1 MSTGKNLAWQQRKA
15 GAFFLSPLYCG
26 FKLPSTLDASG
37 GTGAFV
43 RTKDYMHTASA
54 FGPTHDSSP
63 MLGSVVATSG
73 AAASPNW
80 GFHTS
85 TAVAFLLTLFNV
97 RLGRWCPNPA
107 YRGMPRWQS
116 PTFGGGLLLQE
127 LFASTDECS
136 KWVYVSDGGH
146 FENLGIYE
154 LVRRRVKIIVVGDCG
169 QDALPM
175 RFDDLGDA
183 VRKCYT
189 DFGARIVLDVD
200 PLNAQTAEEVRRFS
214 LEHVV
219 AGKIFYPA
227 CGGAPAFEG
236 TLFLVKPTLA
246 ASVLKEAPD
255 IRNYAL
261 AKAAFPQQTTLDQ
274 WFDEAQFEA
283 YRKLGYLIG
292 RDHLMASLDLDGRP
306 LRDLL
311 ACGLAH

>member
-1 MSTGKNLAWQQRKA
+1 
-15 GAFFLSPLYCG
+15 
-26 FKLPSTLDASG
+26 
-37 GTGAFV
+37 
-43 RTKDYMHTASA
+43 MHTASA

-97 RLGRWCPNPA
+97 RLGRWCANPF
-107 YRGMPRWQS
+107 YKRMPHWQS

-136 KWVYVSDGGH
+136 KWVYLSDGGH
-146 FENLGIYE
+146 FENLAIYE
-154 LVRRRVKIIVVGDCG
+154 LVRRRVKVILVGDCG

-189 DFGARIVLDVD
+189 DFGVRIVLDVD
-200 PLNAQTAEEVRRFS
+200 PLNTLSAEGARRFS
-214 LEHVV
+214 QAQVV
-219 AGKIFYPA
+219 AGKIYYPA

-246 ASVLKEAPD
+246 ASLFQEAPD
-255 IRNYAL
+255 VRNYAL
-261 AKAAFPQQTTLDQ
+261 ANAEFPQQTTTDQ

-292 RDHLMASLDLDGRP
+292 RRHLLAGKDLDGNT
-306 LRDLL
+306 LQDLL
-311 ACGLAH
+311 ACATPH